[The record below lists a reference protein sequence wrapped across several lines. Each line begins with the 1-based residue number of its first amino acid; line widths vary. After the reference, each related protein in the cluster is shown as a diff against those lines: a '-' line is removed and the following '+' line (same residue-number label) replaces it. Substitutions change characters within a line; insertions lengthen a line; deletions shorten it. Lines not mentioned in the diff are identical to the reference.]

1 MAFTELIF
9 SLQKDERVVSFQQ
22 ISDRTTL
29 SLDMIEFMVLRA
41 MSLELLKGKIDQV
54 PTPKFPTKHFSLGRA
69 KSQYNVHPAASP
81 RQEAYWDDAKQIR
94 NLGNF
99 AHRITRRDH

>member
-54 PTPKFPTKHFSLGRA
+54 TQPKFPIKNFPLGRA
-69 KSQYNVHPAASP
+69 KSQYNIHPAASP
-81 RQEAYWDDAKQIR
+81 GQEAYRHDAKQIR

-99 AHRITRRDH
+99 AHRITWRDH